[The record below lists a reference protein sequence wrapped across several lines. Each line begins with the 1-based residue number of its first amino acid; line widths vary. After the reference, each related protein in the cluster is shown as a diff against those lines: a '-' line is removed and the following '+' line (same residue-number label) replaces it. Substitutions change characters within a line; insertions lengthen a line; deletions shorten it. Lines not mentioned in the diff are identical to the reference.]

1 MPSTTTVI
9 IIIIIIIIIATST
22 TTFFFFKKKKKK
34 SFVFPFSSQ
43 FFQNVTFSQV
53 FPGFPATLSSL
64 RHPLVA
70 SFLFPALRLL
80 FFSVVVVAVFFFL
93 FLHFLFSVLF
103 GIHYLSTGSPEH
115 WNTRIRT
122 VSRHMAARETG
133 KLQEAHRK
141 VAHETLSSYKM

>member
-1 MPSTTTVI
+1 MPSTTTV
-9 IIIIIIIIIATST
+9 IIIIIATST
-22 TTFFFFKKKKKK
+22 TTFFFFFLFCF
-34 SFVFPFSSQ
+34 SFLFPVFPKRHI
-43 FFQNVTFSQV
+43 
-53 FPGFPATLSSL
+53 FPGFPRFSRYPQLS
-64 RHPLVA
+64 PA
-70 SFLFPALRLL
+70 STSCVFSFSSTSSSVFLGCCCC
-80 FFSVVVVAVFFFL
+80 SFFFL